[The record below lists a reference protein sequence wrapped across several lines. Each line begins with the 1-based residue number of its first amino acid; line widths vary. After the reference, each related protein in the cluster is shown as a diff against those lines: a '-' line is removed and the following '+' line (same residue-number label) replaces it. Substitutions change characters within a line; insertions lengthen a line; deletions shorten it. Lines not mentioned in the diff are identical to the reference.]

1 MHFLAKAGLLLQK
14 RPTTI
19 ELFFERGNK
28 RNILTAALKILF
40 PAFTQ
45 KIKERRI
52 SAEKVNSL
60 ILPNPPNWQELL
72 GVVYVLFIK
81 RELSDK
87 PVCEK

>member
-1 MHFLAKAGLLLQK
+1 LQK

-19 ELFFERGNK
+19 ELFFKRGNK
-28 RNILTAALKILF
+28 QNLLTAALKILF

-45 KIKERRI
+45 KIKERRT
-52 SAEKVNSL
+52 SAEKENSL

-72 GVVYVLFIK
+72 GVVFIK

-87 PVCEK
+87 LVCEKRMCS

>member
-19 ELFFERGNK
+19 ELFFKRGNK
-28 RNILTAALKILF
+28 RNLLTAALKILF

-45 KIKERRI
+45 IKERRT

-72 GVVYVLFIK
+72 GVVYVVFIK